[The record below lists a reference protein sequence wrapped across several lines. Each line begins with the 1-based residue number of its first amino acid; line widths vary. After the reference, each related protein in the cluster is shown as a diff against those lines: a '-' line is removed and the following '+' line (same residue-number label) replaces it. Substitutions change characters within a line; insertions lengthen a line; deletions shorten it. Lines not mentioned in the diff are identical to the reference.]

1 MEEVNRLSGL
11 KDEQINE
18 AKKVAA
24 FEITKLIHGEEEAK
38 KAEESA
44 KALFEGQGSLENM
57 PTSKVEENISILDA
71 IITAGM
77 APSKGQARTLINQ
90 GGITLN
96 DEKVADVNY
105 VLSDDDFKDGYAI
118 LRKGKKV
125 YHKLTK

>member
-1 MEEVNRLSGL
+1 
-11 KDEQINE
+11 
-18 AKKVAA
+18 
-24 FEITKLIHGEEEAK
+24 
-38 KAEESA
+38 
-44 KALFEGQGSLENM
+44 M

-77 APSKGQARTLINQ
+77 APSKGQARTLISQ

-96 DEKVADVNY
+96 DEKISDVNY

-125 YHKLTK
+125 YHKLIK